1 MSTPSF
7 PALSRHTLSVFAFFQ
22 RRAKRQFTA
31 KSSTSARHPGTRIVS
46 TLGGVDLVE
55 LNSHS
60 HTIELLLSQSFMR
73 EITEDLGV
81 SAVTHL
87 GNDACF
93 IRPDP
98 VIPRMV
104 QHMRPFFDDPGS
116 LETLQADSFMW
127 AFAIYVMRRYGELE
141 SHRPR
146 KGGLTTWQERLA
158 KDWIEAVLP
167 GGTTLSELAT
177 ACGIGVSHFAHAFRR
192 TTGVS
197 PYQWLVQRRVE
208 RVKELLKFSLPLSDI
223 ALTCGFSDQSHMT
236 RTFKR
241 ATGLA
246 PRTWQLTQQ
255 IRVSDSS

>member
-1 MSTPSF
+1 MV
-7 PALSRHTLSVFAFFQ
+7 HEV
-22 RRAKRQFTA
+22 
-31 KSSTSARHPGTRIVS
+31 TR
-46 TLGGVDLVE
+46 
-55 LNSHS
+55 
-60 HTIELLLSQSFMR
+60 
-73 EITEDLGV
+73 
-81 SAVTHL
+81 L

-104 QHMRPFFDDPGS
+104 RHMRPFFDDTSS
-116 LETLQADSFMW
+116 LDTLQADSFMW
-127 AFAIYVMRRYGELE
+127 AFGIYVMRRYGGLA
-141 SHRPR
+141 SHRPH

-167 GGTTLSELAT
+167 AGTTLSELAN

-192 TTGVS
+192 TAGVS

-208 RVKELLKFSLPLSDI
+208 RAKGLLKFSLPLSDI
-223 ALTCGFSDQSHMT
+223 ALACGFSDQSHMT

-255 IRVSDSS
+255 IRVSDSR